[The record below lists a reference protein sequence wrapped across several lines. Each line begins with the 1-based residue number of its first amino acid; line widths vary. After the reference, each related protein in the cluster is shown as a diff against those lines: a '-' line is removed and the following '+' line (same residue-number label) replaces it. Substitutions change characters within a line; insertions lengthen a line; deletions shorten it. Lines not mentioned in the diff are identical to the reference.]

1 MKRKLKAKAVAE
13 VEASLG
19 EEQPL
24 YFTRKQLR
32 SRFSRR
38 RRIHISPIVLV
49 SGTDSHVTAAS
60 EISCDSSIASVSNQ
74 NPPDLRSEFRRVVTR
89 AYYRK
94 NFKKENRNCDEALEL
109 SDTSC
114 VESSSGPNRVLSL
127 KSGNVERLEVKGGE
141 VAKSEVTSTSRF
153 SFPQNDAGKVKE
165 NNHSVQITHKEVVSE
180 IPGRD
185 NSFCEEITNLE
196 AGKCILLD
204 NKAVSI
210 HSVQRSINISENRAM
225 SEELRLPKLALDVD
239 LSCSEQFSNGGVIN
253 DGEEEEEHN
262 SSSSQIFQVVSDSEL
277 ESSEYSPSFWSYAS
291 GSQFSEKSIGD
302 ESSPTFELFRQFKQQ
317 FCRSTFDLKAF
328 DDHNSHEINLGLEDE
343 EEEESYRMMKK
354 RERRQEY
361 VHDYAQ
367 EYCNTTEYGELVIQ
381 QRLHMVHWIVE
392 GNAQYHLLLVKEQ
405 ARNKELQKET
415 LFLGVNLLDRF
426 LSKGY
431 FKNMRNL
438 QIAGIACLTLA
449 TRIEENQPYNC
460 IRKKTFSV
468 GSTLYGRCE
477 VVAME
482 WLIQEVLNFQCFLPT
497 LYNFLWFY
505 LKAARANED
514 VEKTAKYLAVLTLMG
529 RQQLC
534 YCPSTVA
541 AGLVIVASVATN
553 QDASC
558 HLVATIHARQKDK
571 DLPEC
576 IKSLEW
582 LVKYL

>member
-1 MKRKLKAKAVAE
+1 MKRKLKAKAIAE

-19 EEQPL
+19 EERPL

-94 NFKKENRNCDEALEL
+94 NIKKENRNCDEALEL

-114 VESSSGPNRVLSL
+114 VESCSGPHRDLSL
-127 KSGNVERLEVKGGE
+127 KSGNVERLEVKGVE
-141 VAKSEVTSTSRF
+141 VAKSEVTSISRF
-153 SFPQNDAGKVKE
+153 SFLQNDAGKVKE
-165 NNHSVQITHKEVVSE
+165 NDNSVQITQKEVLSE

-185 NSFCEEITNLE
+185 NMFCEEITNSE

-204 NKAVSI
+204 NKSVSI

-291 GSQFSEKSIGD
+291 GSQFSEKSMGD
-302 ESSPTFELFRQFKQQ
+302 ESSSPTFELFRQFKQQ
-317 FCRSTFDLKAF
+317 FCRSTFDLKAC

-392 GNAQYHLLLVKEQ
+392 REYYDNVMKYLVPGKCTVPTATCKRGNQNVFSLEFVLHEQ

-438 QIAGIACLTLA
+438 QIA
-449 TRIEENQPYNC
+449 
-460 IRKKTFSV
+460 
-468 GSTLYGRCE
+468 
-477 VVAME
+477 
-482 WLIQEVLNFQCFLPT
+482 
-497 LYNFLWFY
+497 
-505 LKAARANED
+505 
-514 VEKTAKYLAVLTLMG
+514 
-529 RQQLC
+529 
-534 YCPSTVA
+534 
-541 AGLVIVASVATN
+541 ASH
-553 QDASC
+553 AS
-558 HLVATIHARQKDK
+558 L
-571 DLPEC
+571 
-576 IKSLEW
+576 
-582 LVKYL
+582 

>member
-19 EEQPL
+19 EQQPL

-38 RRIHISPIVLV
+38 RRVHISPIVLV

-74 NPPDLRSEFRRVVTR
+74 NPPDLSEFRRVVTR

-94 NFKKENRNCDEALEL
+94 NFKKENRNCDEVLEL

-114 VESSSGPNRVLSL
+114 VESSSRPNRDLSL

-153 SFPQNDAGKVKE
+153 SFRENDAGKVKE
-165 NNHSVQITHKEVVSE
+165 NDNSVQITRKDVLSE

-185 NSFCEEITNLE
+185 KIFCEEITNSE

-204 NKAVSI
+204 NKDVSI

-239 LSCSEQFSNGGVIN
+239 LSCSEQFSNVGVIN
-253 DGEEEEEHN
+253 NREEEEEHN

-302 ESSPTFELFRQFKQQ
+302 ESSSPTFELFRQFKQQ
-317 FCRSTFDLKAF
+317 FCRSTFDLKAC
-328 DDHNSHEINLGLEDE
+328 DDHNSHEIN
-343 EEEESYRMMKK
+343 
-354 RERRQEY
+354 
-361 VHDYAQ
+361 

-381 QRLHMVHWIVE
+381 QRLHMVHWIV
-392 GNAQYHLLLVKEQ
+392 EQ

-449 TRIEENQPYNC
+449 TRIEETKPYNC

-468 GSTLYGRCE
+468 GSTLYVRCE

-558 HLVATIHARQKDK
+558 HLVAT
-571 DLPEC
+571 
-576 IKSLEW
+576 SLEW

>member
-1 MKRKLKAKAVAE
+1 MKRKLKAKAIEE

-24 YFTRKQLR
+24 HFTRKQLR
-32 SRFSRR
+32 SRFSRLR
-38 RRIHISPIVLV
+38 RLHISPIVLV
-49 SGTDSHVTAAS
+49 SGTDSHFTAAS

-74 NPPDLRSEFRRVVTR
+74 NPPDLRTEFRRVVTR

-109 SDTSC
+109 SDNSC
-114 VESSSGPNRVLSL
+114 VESCSGQNRDLSL
-127 KSGNVERLEVKGGE
+127 KSGNVERSEVKGE
-141 VAKSEVTSTSRF
+141 KVAKSEVTSTSRF
-153 SFPQNDAGKVKE
+153 SFRQNDAEKVQDKE
-165 NNHSVQITHKEVVSE
+165 NSSQITQKEVLSE
-180 IPGRD
+180 VTGVD
-185 NSFCEEITNLE
+185 NIFREEITNSE
-196 AGKCILLD
+196 AGKYILLD

-210 HSVQRSINISENRAM
+210 HSVQSTINISENRAV
-225 SEELRLPKLALDVD
+225 SEELRLPKLSLDFD

-277 ESSEYSPSFWSYAS
+277 ESSEYSPSFWSYTS

-302 ESSPTFELFRQFKQQ
+302 ESSSPTFELFRQFKQQ
-317 FCRSTFDLKAF
+317 FCRSTFALKAC

-343 EEEESYRMMKK
+343 EEEESYRMMRK

-381 QRLHMVHWIVE
+381 QRLHMVHWIV
-392 GNAQYHLLLVKEQ
+392 EQ

-460 IRKKTFSV
+460 IRKKTFCV

-505 LKAARANED
+505 LKVARANED